1 VRFHDGIVAFKPCL
15 FLPVGA
21 RRLREAFSQTC
32 SKHYRNTIKTF
43 LMDLLP
49 PLHRFYLLLDFA
61 LNIHFVP
68 SNFPIQCGLLTAQGT
83 YARTPQ
89 SGQSLFHLHQAILRG
104 GFLELPGLFQM
115 NYVML
120 GDKSMAVLYSMIE
133 RKPQTRLLYKEKI
146 FHGNATCDTD

>member
-32 SKHYRNTIKTF
+32 SKHYPNTIETF

-49 PLHRFYLLLDFA
+49 PLRHFYLLLDFS

-68 SNFPIQCGLLTAQGT
+68 SNFPIQCGLLTAQRT
-83 YARTPQ
+83 HARTPQ
-89 SGQSLFHLHQAILRG
+89 SGQSLFHLHQAILWG
-104 GFLELPGLFQM
+104 SFLELPGLFQM
-115 NYVML
+115 NYIML
-120 GDKSMAVLYSMIE
+120 GYKCMAVLYSMTE
-133 RKPQTRLLYKEKI
+133 RKPQTRLL
-146 FHGNATCDTD
+146 

>member
-1 VRFHDGIVAFKPCL
+1 
-15 FLPVGA
+15 
-21 RRLREAFSQTC
+21 
-32 SKHYRNTIKTF
+32 
-43 LMDLLP
+43 MDLLP

-61 LNIHFVP
+61 LNIHFVL

-83 YARTPQ
+83 YTRTPQ

-120 GDKSMAVLYSMIE
+120 GDKSMAVLYSMTE
-133 RKPQTRLLYKEKI
+133 RKPQTRLLYKGKI